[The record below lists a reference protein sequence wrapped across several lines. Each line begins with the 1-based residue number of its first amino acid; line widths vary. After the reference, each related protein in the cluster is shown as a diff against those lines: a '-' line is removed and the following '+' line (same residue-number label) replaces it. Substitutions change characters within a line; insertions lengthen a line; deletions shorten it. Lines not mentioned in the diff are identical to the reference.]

1 MIITDFKQKTIS
13 HFIEKILFT
22 SASEICTEQRSII
35 KFSKLHKKKRYAL
48 RFWLVGLLLC
58 SGAGGLGAIPFA
70 DRLKIMADD
79 RSIPRHQ
86 SRVRHGGERHGARSH

>member
-1 MIITDFKQKTIS
+1 M
-13 HFIEKILFT
+13 
-22 SASEICTEQRSII
+22 
-35 KFSKLHKKKRYAL
+35 KKKICFEVSAD
-48 RFWLVGLLLC
+48 RFALLC